1 MRQMLR
7 PRWKVAGAAVVQAA
21 CEEKDREEKT
31 TTRWRAE
38 KDREDETDERR
49 QREKEWG
56 GRAWP
61 TGGF

>member
-31 TTRWRAE
+31 TARWRAE
-38 KDREDETDERR
+38 KE
-49 QREKEWG
+49 
-56 GRAWP
+56 
-61 TGGF
+61 